1 MHLEI
6 GGQTSYIL
14 VFTPEWLVFLD
25 VHIYPKYDNTLRIRP
40 SPIWMCIY
48 RENPPM
54 GAMRM
59 RYFWVRNSSP
69 TGDSVDFVLANDSIR
84 HRVVQLLFVFHH
96 HGVSLEPREFEHQ
109 NFNVCSYD
117 KGNVCTWSMEGKKTI
132 IISIWTNE
140 EAEVERVWEKEKRR
154 KKKRRERKKEDQRR
168 ERVKEKQ
175 DARKGRT
182 VAKHCV
188 FFPLL
193 RGSGRPMITVVLRDG
208 YEHRKL
214 KP

>member
-1 MHLEI
+1 
-6 GGQTSYIL
+6 
-14 VFTPEWLVFLD
+14 
-25 VHIYPKYDNTLRIRP
+25 
-40 SPIWMCIY
+40 
-48 RENPPM
+48 
-54 GAMRM
+54 
-59 RYFWVRNSSP
+59 
-69 TGDSVDFVLANDSIR
+69 
-84 HRVVQLLFVFHH
+84 
-96 HGVSLEPREFEHQ
+96 
-109 NFNVCSYD
+109 
-117 KGNVCTWSMEGKKTI
+117 MEGKKTI